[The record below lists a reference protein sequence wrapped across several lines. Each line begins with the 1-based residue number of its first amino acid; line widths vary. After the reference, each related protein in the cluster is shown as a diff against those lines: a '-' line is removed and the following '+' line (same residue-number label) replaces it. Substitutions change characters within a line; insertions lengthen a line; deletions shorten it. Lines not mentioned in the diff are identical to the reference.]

1 MQTPEATTPQ
11 GCAALR
17 AAVKSR
23 RWRPLHSCVGTARPV
38 PFPTCPK
45 CSRYGPTNVPVGEAL
60 RLLVFLFCATLLVL
74 GQFGRTF
81 EDSERYGYLTDIMPS
96 DWAATNVWLA
106 SSACALERGVWLAVC
121 EKGKLV
127 PISER
132 AVADDPGHALL
143 LDLWSMATRS
153 RATLPDVAR
162 LNTLL
167 DALGLLAL
175 AGLLFSL
182 RAWLTSIMLMWLGP
196 VEYVG
201 WMGTSPH
208 WSYIGLVSMSA
219 VLPIALAAKDLGLL
233 ARRVGNLWIAAG
245 LLFLALATL
254 ARESIGIMG
263 LLVSFSVMAVLVA
276 RRPHRR
282 QRIQPLLLAGVLAL
296 AAFTTPRWVVLAR
309 DAAFDMQPAQRLAT
323 HGLSHTLYLGL
334 GFVENKWGIRYD
346 DDYGQEIADKAD
358 PPVVFGSPDYFRLME
373 TLYRTR
379 WAEDP
384 LEVSRIYA
392 DKAWRLLAVPTLYP
406 GPPFGI
412 VLLIGLIH
420 LAAATAL
427 GAWRRIGFRQGF
439 VIEGVALCFLG
450 LFLAQAMAA
459 LPSQTYAMP
468 ANAFVLVL
476 LGAIV
481 EFFVRAVLRIKAA
494 W

>member
-1 MQTPEATTPQ
+1 M
-11 GCAALR
+11 
-17 AAVKSR
+17 
-23 RWRPLHSCVGTARPV
+23 
-38 PFPTCPK
+38 
-45 CSRYGPTNVPVGEAL
+45 
-60 RLLVFLFCATLLVL
+60 L
-74 GQFGRTF
+74 GQFARTF
-81 EDSERYGYLTDIMPS
+81 KDSERYGYLADIMPS
-96 DWAATNVWLA
+96 DWAATNVWLE
-106 SSACALERGVWLAVC
+106 SSQCALERGVWLAVC

-132 AVADDPGHALL
+132 AIADDPGHALL
-143 LDLWSMATRS
+143 LDLWSMTTRS
-153 RATLPDVAR
+153 RAILPDVAR

-167 DALGLLAL
+167 DALGLLTL

-182 RAWLTSIMLMWLGP
+182 RAYITSIVLMWWGP

-219 VLPIALAAKDLGLL
+219 VLPLAIAAKDLGLL
-233 ARRVGNLWIAAG
+233 SRRSGNLWIAAG
-245 LLFLALATL
+245 LLFLGLATL
-254 ARESIGIMG
+254 ARESIGLMG
-263 LLVSFSVMAVLVA
+263 LLVSFGVLA
-276 RRPHRR
+276 LLLMRRPHQRR
-282 QRIQPLLLAGVLAL
+282 RIQPLLLAGMLVLAV
-296 AAFTTPRWVVLAR
+296 FTTPRWAVMAR

-323 HGLSHTLYLGL
+323 HGLAHTLYLGL

-346 DDYGQEIADKAD
+346 DDYGEAIANKAE
-358 PPVVFGSPDYFRLME
+358 PPVVFGSPDYFRLMGR
-373 TLYRTR
+373 LYLAR

-384 LEVSRIYA
+384 VEVLRIYA
-392 DKAWRLLAVPTLYP
+392 EKAWLLLAVPTLYP

-412 VLLIGLIH
+412 VLLLGLLH

-427 GAWRRIGFRQGF
+427 GAWGRIGFPQGF
-439 VIEGVALCFLG
+439 VIEGVVLCFLG
-450 LFLAQAMAA
+450 LFLAQAMVA

-481 EFFVRAVLRIKAA
+481 EFFVRGLLRIKAA

>member
-1 MQTPEATTPQ
+1 
-11 GCAALR
+11 
-17 AAVKSR
+17 
-23 RWRPLHSCVGTARPV
+23 
-38 PFPTCPK
+38 
-45 CSRYGPTNVPVGEAL
+45 L
-60 RLLVFLFCATLLVL
+60 RLLVFLLCAALLVL

-81 EDSERYGYLTDIMPS
+81 KDSERYGYLADIMPS
-96 DWAATNVWLA
+96 DWAATNLWLA
-106 SSACALERGVWLAVC
+106 SSQCALERGAWLAVC
-121 EKGKLV
+121 ENGKLV

-132 AVADDPGHALL
+132 AIADDPGHALL
-143 LDLWSMATRS
+143 LDLWSMTTRS

-182 RAWLTSIMLMWLGP
+182 RAWLTSIVLMWLGP

-219 VLPIALAAKDLGLL
+219 VLPIALAARDLGLL
-233 ARRVGNLWIAAG
+233 PRRAGTLWIAAG
-245 LLFLALATL
+245 LLFLGLATL

-263 LLVSFSVMAVLVA
+263 LLTGFAVLA
-276 RRPHRR
+276 LLLLRRPHRR
-282 QRIQPLLLAGVLAL
+282 QRIQALLLAGVLAL
-296 AAFTTPRWVVLAR
+296 AAFTTPKWVVVAR
-309 DAAFDMQPAQRLAT
+309 DAVFEMQPAERLAT

-346 DDYGQEIADKAD
+346 DDYGEAIANQAD
-358 PPVVFGSPDYFRLME
+358 PPVVFGSPDYFRLMGK
-373 TLYRTR
+373 LYLAR
-379 WAEDP
+379 WSEDP

-406 GPPFGI
+406 GPSFGI
-412 VLLIGLIH
+412 VLLIGLLH

-427 GAWRRIGFRQGF
+427 GAWRRIGFVQGF
-439 VIEGVALCFLG
+439 VIEGVALAFLG
-450 LFLAQAMAA
+450 LFLAQAMVA

-476 LGAIV
+476 LGVIV
-481 EFFVRAVLRIKAA
+481 EFLVRAVLRIKAA

>member
-1 MQTPEATTPQ
+1 M
-11 GCAALR
+11 
-17 AAVKSR
+17 
-23 RWRPLHSCVGTARPV
+23 
-38 PFPTCPK
+38 
-45 CSRYGPTNVPVGEAL
+45 
-60 RLLVFLFCATLLVL
+60 L

-81 EDSERYGYLTDIMPS
+81 KDSERYGYLADIMPS
-96 DWAATNVWLA
+96 DWAATNVWLE
-106 SSACALERGVWLAVC
+106 SSQCALERGVWLAVC

-132 AVADDPGHALL
+132 AIADDPGHALL

-182 RAWLTSIMLMWLGP
+182 RAYITSIVLMWWGP
-196 VEYVG
+196 AEYVG

-219 VLPIALAAKDLGLL
+219 VLPIALATRDLGLL
-233 ARRVGNLWIAAG
+233 SRRAGNLWIAAG
-245 LLFLALATL
+245 LLFLGLATL
-254 ARESIGIMG
+254 ARESMGIMG
-263 LLVSFSVMAVLVA
+263 LLVSVGVLALLVVH
-276 RRPHRR
+276 RPHQR
-282 QRIQPLLLAGVLAL
+282 QRLQPLLLAGVLAL
-296 AAFTTPRWVVLAR
+296 VAFTTPKWVVVAR

-334 GFVENKWGIRYD
+334 GFVPNKWGIRYD
-346 DDYGQEIADKAD
+346 DEYGEAIANKAD
-358 PPVVFGSPDYFRLME
+358 PPVVFGSPDYFRLMGK
-373 TLYRTR
+373 LYLAR

-384 LEVSRIYA
+384 LEVARIYA
-392 DKAWRLLAVPTLYP
+392 DKAWSLLAVPTLYP

-412 VLLIGLIH
+412 VLLLGLLH

-427 GAWRRIGFRQGF
+427 GAWGRIGFPQGF
-439 VIEGVALCFLG
+439 VIEGVALAFLG
-450 LFLAQAMAA
+450 LFLAQAMVA
-459 LPSQTYAMP
+459 LPSQTYAMQ
-468 ANAFVLVL
+468 ANACKVVL
-476 LGAIV
+476 LRAVI
-481 EFFVRAVLRIKAA
+481 EYFVRALLRIKAA

>member
-1 MQTPEATTPQ
+1 
-11 GCAALR
+11 
-17 AAVKSR
+17 
-23 RWRPLHSCVGTARPV
+23 
-38 PFPTCPK
+38 
-45 CSRYGPTNVPVGEAL
+45 
-60 RLLVFLFCATLLVL
+60 LVFLFCAALLVL

-81 EDSERYGYLTDIMPS
+81 KDSERYGYLADIMPS
-96 DWAATNVWLA
+96 DWAATNIWLE
-106 SSACALERGVWLAVC
+106 SSQCALERGVWLAVC

-132 AVADDPGHALL
+132 AIADDPGHALL
-143 LDLWSMATRS
+143 LDLWSMTTRS

-167 DALGLLAL
+167 DALGLLTL

-182 RAWLTSIMLMWLGP
+182 RAYITSIVLMWWGP

-219 VLPIALAAKDLGLL
+219 VLPLAIAAKDLGLL
-233 ARRVGNLWIAAG
+233 SRRSGNLWIAAG
-245 LLFLALATL
+245 LLFLGLATL
-254 ARESIGIMG
+254 ARESIGLMG
-263 LLVSFSVMAVLVA
+263 LLVSFGVLA
-276 RRPHRR
+276 LLLMRRPHQRR
-282 QRIQPLLLAGVLAL
+282 RIQPLLLAGMLVLAV
-296 AAFTTPRWVVLAR
+296 FTTPGWAVMAR

-323 HGLSHTLYLGL
+323 HGLAHTLYLGL

-346 DDYGQEIADKAD
+346 DDYGEAIANKAE
-358 PPVVFGSPDYFRLME
+358 PPVVFGSPDYFRLMGR
-373 TLYRTR
+373 LYLAR
-379 WAEDP
+379 WSEDP
-384 LEVSRIYA
+384 VEVLRIYA
-392 DKAWRLLAVPTLYP
+392 EKAWLLLAVPTLYP

-412 VLLIGLIH
+412 VLLLGLLH

-427 GAWRRIGFRQGF
+427 GAWGRIGFPQGF
-439 VIEGVALCFLG
+439 VIEGVVLCFLG
-450 LFLAQAMAA
+450 LFLAQAMVA

-481 EFFVRAVLRIKAA
+481 EFFVRGLLRIKAA